1 MRGAWNVR
9 IHKLVLSEDFASID
23 SVRQRIVLKDVGK
36 KLSVDPKGYGAPLR
50 GDLSGYWRLR
60 AGDVRVIYRIDEK
73 DVVVLVLKVGMRR
86 NDEVY
91 RRMLSRLIK
100 AGL

>member
-1 MRGAWNVR
+1 MVGAWNVR
-9 IHKLVLSEDFASID
+9 IHKLVLSEDFASIG
-23 SVRQRIVLKDVGK
+23 SVRQRIVLKAVGK
-36 KLSVDPKGYGAPLR
+36 KLSVDPKGYGTSLR

-60 AGDVRVIYRIDEK
+60 VGDVRVIYRIDEK

-91 RRMLSRLIK
+91 RQMLSRLTK